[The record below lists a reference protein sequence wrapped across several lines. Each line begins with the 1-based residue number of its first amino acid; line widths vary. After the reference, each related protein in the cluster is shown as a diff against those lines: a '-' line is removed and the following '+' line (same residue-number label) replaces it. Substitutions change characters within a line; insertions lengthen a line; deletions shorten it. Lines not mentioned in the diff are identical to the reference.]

1 MKLLRNPEIKKNIGF
16 YLLSA
21 VIAAIIGTKLG
32 GNRQGILMFLSL
44 CFGCALHVRFSY
56 NRYKEI
62 ACLSAQLD
70 EILHGSQVR
79 LISDE
84 KEGELSIL
92 KNELAKMTARLQ
104 EQTEDLKKEK
114 IFLADSIAD
123 ISHQIRTPLTSIT
136 LVVSLLSE
144 PDLTKERNM
153 ELLRELKVLLK
164 RIEWLINTLLKISK
178 LDAGSIQL
186 QKETVSVSQLLKKVQ
201 EPLAISM
208 ELRGIA
214 WNIEGEEDIT
224 FCGDFLWTLEA
235 VENIVKNCME
245 HTPEGGAIT
254 IKAVENNIY
263 TGITIEDT
271 GKGVD
276 KEDLP
281 HIFERFYKGRNAGKE
296 SIGIGLALAK
306 TIILSQNGTICAEN
320 RKEGGTKFCIRFYKG
335 IV

>member
-1 MKLLRNPEIKKNIGF
+1 MLRNPEIKKNIVF

-32 GNRQGILMFLSL
+32 GSRQGILMFLSL
-44 CFGCALHVRFSY
+44 CFGCALHVSFSY

-92 KNELAKMTARLQ
+92 KNELGKMTARLQ

-208 ELRGIA
+208 ELRGIT

-224 FCGDFLWTLEA
+224 FCGDFSWTLEA

-245 HTPEGGAIT
+245 HTPEGGVIT
-254 IKAVENNIY
+254 IRAVENNIY

-306 TIILSQNGTICAEN
+306 TIILSQNGTIGAEN
-320 RKEGGTKFCIRFYKG
+320 RKEGGTRFCIRFYKG